1 MKDNYKKR
9 TPNKKKKLKLKTKSI
24 LLLPFILMSLAIVL
38 LTYISLG
45 GDFALIIGIILTI
58 ILLIIAMLNNIKNSR
73 KRKRI
78 ISLILVV
85 LLTAAIILVV
95 IFCAFIIYIKSLADP
110 KFKVSKLNTPEM
122 TILYDKDDKEFAR
135 LGAEQREKV
144 TYDQLP
150 EVLVDAIVATEDS
163 RYSNIM
169 DLMHQ
174 DS

>member
-1 MKDNYKKR
+1 MKERR
-9 TPNKKKKLKLKTKSI
+9 TPNRKKKYKLKTKSV
-24 LLLPFILMSLAIVL
+24 LLLPFILMSIAIIL

-45 GDFALIIGIILTI
+45 TDFALITGIILAI
-58 ILLIIAMLNNIKNSR
+58 ILLIIAMLNNIKNAR

-78 ISLILVV
+78 ISLILIV
-85 LLTAAIILVV
+85 LLTGAIILVV
-95 IFCAFIIYIKSLADP
+95 LFCAFIIYIKSIADP

-135 LGAEQREKV
+135 LGSEQREKV

-163 RYSNIM
+163 RYFQHNGF
-169 DLMHQ
+169 DAP
-174 DS
+174 